1 MSYSRIL
8 PLLMLG
14 LALFSC
20 GESEPE
26 ETATIYLVRHGQ
38 TQANVDDV
46 LAGSLMDSPLTDA
59 GIESAK
65 KLGQALKDVSFS
77 SAYCSN
83 LDRTYYTAK
92 HILEQGTSDITIRR
106 MTGLNDVSYGD
117 ATGMSGAEAGKQFGS
132 TVFPD
137 AFGPIDDPDFVPT
150 FHGENTYSWFHR
162 FDNAIKE
169 IAENNAG
176 KTALVVSHGACFLW
190 GRLTFHQ
197 DDLGLYNGHY
207 CELKY
212 HSGSW
217 KMVSWNREA

>member
-1 MSYSRIL
+1 MRGGVAIEDE
-8 PLLMLG
+8 
-14 LALFSC
+14 A
-20 GESEPE
+20 
-26 ETATIYLVRHGQ
+26 ATIYLVRHGQ

-46 LAGSLMDSPLTDA
+46 LAGSLMDSPLTEA

-65 KLGQALKDVSFS
+65 KLGQTLKDISFS

-92 HILEQGTSDITIRR
+92 HVLEQGASDVTIRR
-106 MTGLNDVSYGD
+106 MTGLNDVSYGE
-117 ATGMSGAEAGKQFGS
+117 ATGMGGAEAAEQFGS
-132 TVFPD
+132 TAFPD
-137 AFGPIDDPDFVPT
+137 AFGPVDDPDFVPT

-176 KTALVVSHGACFLW
+176 KTTLVVSHGACFLW

-197 DDLGLYNGHY
+197 DDLGFLNGHY

-217 KMVSWNREA
+217 KMVSWNKEA

>member
-20 GESEPE
+20 GENDPE
-26 ETATIYLVRHGQ
+26 GTATIYLVRHGQ

-46 LAGSLMDSPLTDA
+46 LAGSLMDSPLTEV

-65 KLGQALKDVSFS
+65 KLGQALKDISFS

-92 HILEQGTSDITIRR
+92 HVLEQGTSDVTIRR
-106 MTGLNDVSYGD
+106 MAGLNDVSYGD

-132 TVFPD
+132 TAFPD
-137 AFGPIDDPDFVPT
+137 AFGPIDDPNFVPT

-162 FDNAIKE
+162 FDDAIKE

-197 DDLGLYNGHY
+197 DDLGFLNGHY
-207 CELKY
+207 CELKF

-217 KMVSWNREA
+217 RMISWNKEA

>member
-20 GESEPE
+20 GENDSEG
-26 ETATIYLVRHGQ
+26 TATIYLVRHGQ
-38 TQANVDDV
+38 TKANVDDV
-46 LAGSLMDSPLTDA
+46 LAGSLMDSPLTEA

-65 KLGQALKDVSFS
+65 KLGQTLKSISVS

-83 LDRTYYTAK
+83 LDRTYFTAK
-92 HILEQGTSDITIRR
+92 HVLEQGTSDITIQR
-106 MTGLNDVSYGD
+106 MVGLNDVSYGE
-117 ATGMSGAEAGKQFGS
+117 ATGMKGEEAAKRFGS
-132 TVFPD
+132 VAFPE
-137 AFGPIDDPDFVPT
+137 AFGPIDDPDFFTT

-162 FDNAIKE
+162 FDNAINE
-169 IAENNAG
+169 IAESNLG

-190 GRLTFHQ
+190 GRITFQ
-197 DDLGLYNGHY
+197 QEDLGFSNGHY

-217 KMVSWNREA
+217 KMVSWNKEA